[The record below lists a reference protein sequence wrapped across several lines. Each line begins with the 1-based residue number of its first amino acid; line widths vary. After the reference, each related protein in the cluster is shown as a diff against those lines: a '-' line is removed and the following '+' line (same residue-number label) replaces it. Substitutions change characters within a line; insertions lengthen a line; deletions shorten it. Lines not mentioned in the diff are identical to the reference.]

1 MTLEYLLREQ
11 DILFLILTMNKFCK
25 ALNDVRTQS
34 RLSLWQLIDE
44 LEISAAP
51 FGHQQARSRTAINAA
66 PINSARSLR
75 RCRVVGQTLSC

>member
-1 MTLEYLLREQ
+1 MALEYLLREQ

-44 LEISAAP
+44 LETIDFGFDLSSSVSLLHQVRFHILPIAFSPLVAAMLKK
-51 FGHQQARSRTAINAA
+51 TE
-66 PINSARSLR
+66 
-75 RCRVVGQTLSC
+75 

>member
-1 MTLEYLLREQ
+1 MAPKYLVREE
-11 DILFLILTMNKFCK
+11 DILFLMLTMDKFCK
-25 ALNDVRTQS
+25 ASSDVRTQS

-44 LEISAAP
+44 LEIFCGP
-51 FGHQQARSRTAINAA
+51 FGHHKRGPGQQSNAA